1 MTLAPTDV
9 ETRFDRT
16 IDRWFRDQLAL
27 SPEVATFLGLHDHD
41 GDLAPGGRDAVDE
54 YVAFHRRAI
63 DELSAIDHTELSQE
77 RALDRDLAIHQA
89 HLALYWATE
98 YRPWAGSSGA
108 AEHIGES
115 LFPLFT
121 RDFAPLAER
130 LESIVSRLEKA
141 PTYIA
146 ETHDRVTDPV
156 RLWTEIDLESTEH
169 LPSFLDTIVAA
180 ARAEA
185 ADERLADRLASA
197 SDATKVALEEHAAW
211 LRDDVLPRAS
221 ADWTA
226 GPERFEEMV
235 RLRELEADGD
245 EILAV
250 GEELLVTEKAAR
262 DALGSEIEPGAS
274 VEQVADAV
282 KDDHAATFAEALEE
296 YRATM
301 ARSRAFVVERG
312 LATPPEEDHLNVIET
327 PSFIRHLIP
336 FAAYYSPAKFDPTP
350 VGTYIVTPPS
360 SPEMMREHNR
370 ASISNTSVHEA
381 YPGHHLQLSAAVTNP
396 SLVRL
401 FSGAPEFAE
410 GWAFY
415 CERMMKEAGFDDSPK
430 GWYIV
435 HTDAIWRATRIIL
448 DVQLHRGL
456 IGFDEAV
463 DRLVA
468 ETGFERPA
476 ALAEVKRYTSTPTYQ
491 LSYLFGRHM
500 IEKLKADVQAPAGR
514 RFRPAAIPRHAAL
527 RRDDAGVVCASPLRG
542 ERPMNARRARIGLA
556 AGLVLVLAACGGGAN
571 AVTETGLPDRAPDS
585 RLRPGDARGCGAR
598 HGRRQR
604 RRRGRVRLRAVWRRR
619 APRDRELRRPRAMR
633 LLRRHL
639 VPSHPGR
646 IRDPGRRSGN
656 QGPDRAVRGRR
667 PGRTGLSIRDRASG
681 GRTRLRSVLGLDGQ
695 CGTGGPRLQ
704 RQPVLRGPDRSERR
718 PAARVHDLR
727 PGRRPAPMSSTP
739 SPHSPSTTRRPAFRS
754 SSR

>member
-9 ETRFDRT
+9 DTRFDRT
-16 IDRWFRDQLAL
+16 IDRWFRDQLAI

-41 GDLAPGGRDAVDE
+41 GDLSSGGRDAIDE
-54 YVAFHRRAI
+54 EVSFYRRTI
-63 DELSAIDHTELSQE
+63 DELSAVDPGELSHE

-89 HLALYWATE
+89 RLGLHWLTE
-98 YRPWAGSSGA
+98 YRPWAGSSNA
-108 AEHIGES
+108 AEHIGEA

-130 LESIVSRLEKA
+130 VESIVARLEKA
-141 PTYIA
+141 PTFLA
-146 ETHDRVTDPV
+146 ETHERVTDPV
-156 RLWTEIDLESTEH
+156 RLWTEIDLESTQQ
-169 LPSFLDTIVAA
+169 LPAFLDTIVAA
-180 ARAEA
+180 AGAEGVG
-185 ADERLADRLASA
+185 DGITRRLGAA
-197 SDATKVALEEHAAW
+197 SDATKAALSDHAAW
-211 LRDDVLPRAS
+211 LRDDVLPRAT

-250 GEELLVTEKAAR
+250 GEELLVSEKAAR
-262 DALGSEIEPGAS
+262 DALAGEIEPGAS
-274 VEQVADAV
+274 REEVADAV
-282 KDDHAATFAEALEE
+282 KDDHAATFGEALEE

-301 ARSRAFVVERG
+301 ARARSFVVERG
-312 LATPPEEDHLNVIET
+312 LATPPDEDHLNIIET

-370 ASISNTSVHEA
+370 ASIGNTSVHEA

-448 DVQLHRGL
+448 DIQLHRGL

-500 IEKLKADVQAPAGR
+500 IERLKTDV
-514 RFRPAAIPRHAAL
+514 
-527 RRDDAGVVCASPLRG
+527 
-542 ERPMNARRARIGLA
+542 EREQGS
-556 AGLVLVLAACGGGAN
+556 
-571 AVTETGLPDRAPDS
+571 EF
-585 RLRPGDARGCGAR
+585 
-598 HGRRQR
+598 
-604 RRRGRVRLRAVWRRR
+604 
-619 APRDRELRRPRAMR
+619 ELRRFHDTLLYGGTMPVSYARR
-633 LLRRHL
+633 LFEAN
-639 VPSHPGR
+639 GR
-646 IRDPGRRSGN
+646 
-656 QGPDRAVRGRR
+656 
-667 PGRTGLSIRDRASG
+667 
-681 GRTRLRSVLGLDGQ
+681 
-695 CGTGGPRLQ
+695 
-704 RQPVLRGPDRSERR
+704 
-718 PAARVHDLR
+718 
-727 PGRRPAPMSSTP
+727 
-739 SPHSPSTTRRPAFRS
+739 
-754 SSR
+754 